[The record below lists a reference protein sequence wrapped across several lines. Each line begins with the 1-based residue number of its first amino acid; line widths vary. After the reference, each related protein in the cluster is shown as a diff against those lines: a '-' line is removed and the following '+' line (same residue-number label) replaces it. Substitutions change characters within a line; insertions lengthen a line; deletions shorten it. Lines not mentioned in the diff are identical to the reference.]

1 MVTCF
6 GHPQMT
12 PTSIASLLCT
22 RYCAKLPSHSSSTI
36 SERLQ
41 KHPFQGVVG
50 FCQMHVFKRIF
61 KYASCWGLLCSS
73 MEGDLHILTTNWGQ
87 VTVISHDSMRS
98 QLYSELSLSS
108 ELWSTNM
115 IKSQT
120 TPHGR
125 DRTFSIFK
133 PQIQSSLIEI

>member
-1 MVTCF
+1 MHHAGVYF
-6 GHPQMT
+6 
-12 PTSIASLLCT
+12 
-22 RYCAKLPSHSSSTI
+22 SSS
-36 SERLQ
+36 L
-41 KHPFQGVVG
+41 
-50 FCQMHVFKRIF
+50 
-61 KYASCWGLLCSS
+61 
-73 MEGDLHILTTNWGQ
+73 EGDLHILTTNWGQ

-120 TPHGR
+120 TSHGR